1 MNPRKTQV
9 IVTFKTKKFSKKID
23 AYLENFSYTDCANGE
38 SDSIDIK
45 VSNTKKVWNT
55 KWKPEKGDILTAKIQ
70 QRNWRNLSGNK
81 RETLVTVKC
90 GTFYIDDLTYT
101 GRPLVCNM
109 GAIASP
115 VYSKFNT
122 ETLTKTWENVS
133 VKQIAKVI
141 AEAAGLNLHYDAS
154 DISIASI
161 EQSGQTNC
169 NFLNSIC
176 KDYGLAMKIY
186 SNKIVILDEEKLEQ
200 KKPVATIK
208 ETGIIKWTHNS
219 TMEGTYTGAKFSYTN
234 PDNDKTLE
242 VTVGGGSRI
251 KNINVSANN
260 LMEAQLK
267 GIALLNNENKKA
279 ETMSITIPA
288 DNKIYAGT
296 NVTIK
301 GFGNLNGKYF
311 VDKVKHSIGTNY
323 TMTLT
328 LRKVQERIKSVAMA
342 AVANATATAET
353 TGSAKQHTVVSGDT
367 LWALAVKYY
376 GAGVQYTKIYNANS
390 TVIEE
395 AAKAHGKSSS
405 ENGHWI
411 YPGTVL
417 NIPA

>member
-23 AYLENFSYTDCANGE
+23 AYMETFFYTDCANGE

-45 VSNTKKVWNT
+45 VSNDKKVWNT
-55 KWKPEKGDILTAKIQ
+55 KWKPEKGDILTARIQ
-70 QRNWRNLSGNK
+70 QRNWRNLSGKERK
-81 RETLVTVKC
+81 RLVTVNC
-90 GTFYIDDLTYT
+90 GTFYIDDLTYS

-115 VYSKFNT
+115 VHSKFNT
-122 ETLTKTWENVS
+122 ETITKTWEKVS
-133 VKQIAKVI
+133 VRQIAKKI
-141 AEAAGLNLHYDAS
+141 AEEAGLKLYYDAH
-154 DISIASI
+154 DIAIASL
-161 EQSGQTNC
+161 EQSDQTNC
-169 NFLNSIC
+169 NFLSSIC
-176 KDYGLAMKIY
+176 RDYGLAMKIY
-186 SNKIVILDEEKLEQ
+186 SNKIVVLDEEKLEQ
-200 KKPVATIK
+200 KKAVATIN
-208 ETGIIKWTHNS
+208 ENGVIKWTYNS

-234 PDNDKTLE
+234 PDDDKTLE
-242 VTVGGGSRI
+242 VIVGSGSRI
-251 KNINVSANN
+251 KNINVSADN

-279 ETMSITIPA
+279 ETMNITIPA

-296 NVTIK
+296 NVSLK

-353 TGSAKQHTVVSGDT
+353 NGSAKQHTVVSGDT

-390 TVIEE
+390 SVIEE
-395 AAKAHGKSSS
+395 VAKAHGKSSS

-417 NIPA
+417 NIPT